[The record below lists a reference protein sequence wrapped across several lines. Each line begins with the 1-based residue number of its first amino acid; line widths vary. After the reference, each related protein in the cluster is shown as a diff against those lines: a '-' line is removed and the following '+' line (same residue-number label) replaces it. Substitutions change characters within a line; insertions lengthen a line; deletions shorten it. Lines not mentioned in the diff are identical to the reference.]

1 MCPPHLPAPPRPNAT
16 NPVACPRD
24 PPPMPAPTTDFA
36 PRANR
41 SAFKQT
47 PKGALYLQFDPTH
60 VLAVRPW
67 PPRAWRRP
75 ADGRDPWKGICD
87 LPFELNAAMRE
98 VETAEA
104 IAKGELALEGVPPW
118 LRPPTRTSAR
128 IRRDNLA
135 RFFAELVPSARS
147 VVAREW
153 GGGTWR
159 LYCLLATSPE
169 AFELCTSDDGMR
181 VAWALAQTRWLLWE
195 QPLKRALALGRR
207 WAHKKRRDILGRLG
221 FPATNASVKALAK
234 VPLPQLTLA
243 SAHALR
249 EVLNHEP
256 ARERA
261 QHLPE
266 LTRGV
271 LEILRDA
278 ALCPLVDHAFLLEL
292 LAYGKHAPD
301 DEQRALTTLRDTARL
316 ATQLD
321 RKLKLFSNVSDLS
334 TRHDELAA
342 WACKLVKATSAP
354 FPPLPIA
361 LTEQDLQVLR
371 PLKNGVELLEE
382 GRLMGH
388 CLGSLDWQHQM
399 AHAGKMVVFAVLGP
413 ARCTLAL
420 TQDDECTWS
429 ILDFAAPHNAPPP
442 QAAHRL
448 AHELLVR
455 FNQAP
460 RQHVLQLGP

>member
-1 MCPPHLPAPPRPNAT
+1 MPDPIAPAAPAPAEES
-16 NPVACPRD
+16 
-24 PPPMPAPTTDFA
+24 DFA
-36 PRANR
+36 PRAHR
-41 SAFKQT
+41 SAFKLT
-47 PKGALYLQFDPTH
+47 NKGAVYLQFDPHH

-98 VETAEA
+98 VATADA
-104 IAKGELALEGVPPW
+104 ITKGELALESVPPW

-135 RFFAELVPSARS
+135 RFFAAMEPGARS

-159 LYCLLATSPE
+159 LYCLLSTSPE
-169 AFELCTSDDGMR
+169 ARELCTSDDGMR

-195 QPLKRALALGRR
+195 QAPKRALALGRR

-221 FPATNASVKALAK
+221 FPPTNASVTALAK

-243 SAHALR
+243 SAHGLR

-256 ARERA
+256 ARVRA

-271 LEILRDA
+271 LEILRSA
-278 ALCPLVDHAFLLEL
+278 ALRPLVDHAFLLEL
-292 LAYGKHAPD
+292 VAYGAHAPD
-301 DEQRALTTLRDTARL
+301 DEQRVLTTLRDTARL

-321 RKLKLFSNVSDLS
+321 RKLKLFSTVSDLS
-334 TRHDELAA
+334 ARHDELAA
-342 WACKLVKATSAP
+342 WAFKLVKATSSP

-382 GRLMGH
+382 GRFMGH
-388 CLGSLDWQHQM
+388 CLGSLDWQHHM
-399 AHAGKMVVFAVLGP
+399 AHAGTMVVFAMLGP

-420 TQDDECTWS
+420 QQDHEGSWS
-429 ILDFAAPHNAPPP
+429 ILDFAAPHNEAPP
-442 QAAHRL
+442 QAAYRAAHTLL
-448 AHELLVR
+448 AR
-455 FNQAP
+455 FNQAST
-460 RQHVLQLGP
+460 QQVLQLGA